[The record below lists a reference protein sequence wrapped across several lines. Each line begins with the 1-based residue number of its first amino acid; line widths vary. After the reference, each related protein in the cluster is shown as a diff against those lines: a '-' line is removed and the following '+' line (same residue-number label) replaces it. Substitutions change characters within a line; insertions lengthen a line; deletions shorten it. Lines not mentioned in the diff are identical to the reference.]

1 MMLRKKYPL
10 KTGEIL
16 IWCIHI
22 FVKFHR
28 GHIHLPSQHHPG
40 PRGHQ
45 FCCSTGRYL
54 KSHLLSHCLHQGKGI
69 ANLHLVEF
77 PKVPFIGGIRWYIIT
92 NNTYHPSHDLLGEP
106 ETAIDLELQS
116 SVGHFQLLP
125 SVILLFSAFYGGHEV
140 TFFRPERKGH
150 VFYKS
155 TPHGSRREESGSWR
169 FFFLWAKSNWIYLW

>member
-10 KTGEIL
+10 KTGKIL

-40 PRGHQ
+40 PRGHL
-45 FCCSTGRYL
+45 FCCSTRRYL

-77 PKVPFIGGIRWYIIT
+77 PGSLNRWDSVIYNHPIGWLYIYI
-92 NNTYHPSHDLLGEP
+92 YHPSHDLLGEP

-125 SVILLFSAFYGGHEV
+125 SLILFVFSLLCRSPLSP
-140 TFFRPERKGH
+140 FFRPEK
-150 VFYKS
+150 V
-155 TPHGSRREESGSWR
+155 T
-169 FFFLWAKSNWIYLW
+169 FLQRHPPRVTDGRIC